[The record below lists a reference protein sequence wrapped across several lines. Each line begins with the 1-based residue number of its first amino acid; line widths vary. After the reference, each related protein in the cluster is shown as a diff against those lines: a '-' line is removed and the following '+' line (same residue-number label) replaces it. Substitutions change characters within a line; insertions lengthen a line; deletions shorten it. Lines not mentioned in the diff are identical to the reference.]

1 MVERRSSAHGVARR
15 VLLES
20 PISVARL
27 LVCVL
32 LTSGCQRPDPIARER
47 VVERDQLRREVAGFE
62 SLERVAPG
70 KIMDREHEVLVSV
83 SDTLLRS
90 LLDAAFPIPVSIQ
103 NKLTVTFTKATVTF
117 RANVAR
123 VDISGTV
130 RRSRFPKVSAVMSMR
145 GALDAFVIDSSH
157 ALRARISIDDVTL
170 DTPAGTPAA
179 LDPFVINLLQSIVER
194 SLPEL
199 TASLPSVAIPVRLD
213 QAMNLP
219 GFGPEG
225 ALSIQP
231 SSAPMSVQ
239 ASRIIAFQNRLWII
253 LRVELGSFAT
263 ITAAA
268 P

>member
-1 MVERRSSAHGVARR
+1 MFELWRWTRRQARR
-15 VLLES
+15 EVAA
-20 PISVARL
+20 PSVAIARL
-27 LVCVL
+27 MFCLAL
-32 LTSGCQRPDPIARER
+32 MPGCQRPDPIARER

-62 SLERVAPG
+62 SLERLAPG

-90 LLDAAFPIPVSIQ
+90 LLDAAFPIPVSIR
-103 NKLTVTFTKATVTF
+103 NKLTVTFTRAKVTF

-130 RRSRFPKVSAVMSMR
+130 RRSRFPQVSAVLNMR

-170 DTPAGTPAA
+170 DTPAGAPAA
-179 LDPFVINLLQSIVER
+179 LNPFVINLLQSIVER

-199 TASLPSVAIPVRLD
+199 TESLPSVAIPVRLD

-225 ALSIQP
+225 ALSIEP

-253 LRVELGSFAT
+253 LRVELGNFAT
-263 ITAAA
+263 ITKAA